1 MKPEAQ
7 QGEVFL
13 SVVMVGRNDN
23 YGGDFRERAQ
33 HCINGLV
40 SLLRSVELPSEVI
53 FVNYNPL
60 PEPSI
65 ADFLDWPSSQGQT
78 SVKVLTVPGSVH
90 RSVVGK
96 GVCRD
101 VPVLEYVAK
110 NAGIRRARGRFILC
124 MNPDITLPPSF
135 AHLIPRLRK
144 DCFYRADRINYE
156 HLENGEPRSFT
167 SMMLKGHTVPIAGTG
182 RFNIAALRAV
192 NETKCRWK
200 RLSPRIEGLLN
211 FLKWNVYY
219 HTDEFRLHC
228 NASGDFMLM
237 HRDAWHRLRGY
248 REQAEIS
255 LHVDSLMVIQAA
267 ALGLGQHILSAP
279 ILHKEHGRRYDGSVE
294 NPENVRAYDFLL
306 KEAQEM
312 LDSQQPACYN
322 DGDWGLSN
330 FDLPLSEL

>member
-1 MKPEAQ
+1 MRPQTTLDEM
-7 QGEVFL
+7 FL

-60 PEPSI
+60 PEPDII
-65 ADFLDWPSSQGQT
+65 AFLNWPSST
-78 SVKVLTVPGSVH
+78 SHVSLRVLTVPGHVH
-90 RSVVGK
+90 RNVVEQ

-124 MNPDITLPPSF
+124 MNPDITLPESF
-135 AHLIPRLRK
+135 GRLVPHLRE
-144 DCFYRADRINYE
+144 DCFYRADRLNYDR
-156 HLENGEPRSFT
+156 LENGKPQGFT
-167 SMMLKGHTVPIAGTG
+167 TLMMKGHAQPVNGTG
-182 RFNIAALRAV
+182 RINIATLRV
-192 NETKCRWK
+192 GNELRCRWK
-200 RLSPRIEGLLN
+200 RLTCQIEGLLN
-211 FLKWNVYY
+211 YLEWTVFYD
-219 HTDEFRLHC
+219 TEEFRLHC

-237 HRDAWHRLRGY
+237 HRNAWQTLRGY
-248 REQAEIS
+248 REQAEIA
-255 LHVDSLMVIQAA
+255 LHVDSLMVVQAA
-267 ALGLGQHILSAP
+267 ALGLRQRLLSDP

-294 NPENVRAYDFLL
+294 TPENARAYDFLL
-306 KEAQEM
+306 KEARKM
-312 LDSQQPACYN
+312 RDSQRSACYN
-322 DGDWGLSN
+322 DRDWGLSN